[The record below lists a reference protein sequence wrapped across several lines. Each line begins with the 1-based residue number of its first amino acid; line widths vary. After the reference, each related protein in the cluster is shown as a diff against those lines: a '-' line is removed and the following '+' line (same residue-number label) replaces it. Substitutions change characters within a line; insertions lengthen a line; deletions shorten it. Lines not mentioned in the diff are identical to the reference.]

1 MAGENG
7 EHPSSYVTQEQLQQ
21 LVQGFND
28 QLNENMVAAQK
39 NMVVFA
45 ECPNNDPQQTCLC
58 WPIYDVRGLPCDA
71 HDKPFAM
78 CILAKEPESG
88 SDGL

>member
-21 LVQGFND
+21 LVQSFND
-28 QLNENMVAAQK
+28 QLNENMVAAL

-45 ECPNNDPQQTCLC
+45 ECPNNDPRQTCFC
-58 WPIYDVRGLPCDA
+58 RPIYDVRGLPCDA
-71 HDKPFAM
+71 PDKPFAM